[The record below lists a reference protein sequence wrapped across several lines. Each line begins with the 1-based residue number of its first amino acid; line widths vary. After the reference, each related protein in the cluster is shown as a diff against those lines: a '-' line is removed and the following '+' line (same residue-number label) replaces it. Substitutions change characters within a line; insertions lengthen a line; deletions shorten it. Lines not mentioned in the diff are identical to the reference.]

1 MGHWP
6 EKHLHQYSNALVY
19 QVVMC
24 FYGITNLPYETA
36 RHADEINSKE
46 ILQTLNNF
54 FLFFEYSF
62 QFIKN
67 ENRIIKILGKLG
79 FYFLRREKEKKITL
93 IIHSIFN

>member
-6 EKHLHQYSNALVY
+6 EKLLQQYSNALVY

-67 ENRIIKILGKLG
+67 ENRIIKILVKLG
-79 FYFLRREKEKKITL
+79 FYFLRREKKKKIHL
-93 IIHSIFN
+93 